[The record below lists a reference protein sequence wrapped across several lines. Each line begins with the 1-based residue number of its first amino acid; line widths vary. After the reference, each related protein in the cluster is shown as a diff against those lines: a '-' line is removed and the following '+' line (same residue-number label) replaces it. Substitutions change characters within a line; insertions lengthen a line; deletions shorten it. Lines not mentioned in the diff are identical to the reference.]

1 MLRTIWSWLVRLA
14 AGIEVAVDGVRTG
27 GLRSV
32 LTVLGV
38 SIGVASVVSLLAV
51 GQGARLAVAAQYQ
64 ALGTNVISIQ
74 SHSGLV
80 RLTRATAATLT
91 GGVPFASAVMPVV
104 GLNAPV
110 RWRLVGA
117 NTSSSP
123 TVLGVT
129 PALLKIRKAKVAA
142 GTFLNATEERH
153 ALDVAVLG
161 HTAAVTLF
169 GGLDPIGQQIY
180 IGQVPFRVIGVL
192 AAQPGGVPM
201 GSLPALSG
209 GGSSSAASGSG
220 GGSGTGG
227 ATASS
232 GGSGSG
238 SGSSSGS
245 GSGKGPSPQQT
256 VALGTGIGASVLI
269 PERTAEWL
277 TDNTEVSAIWMK
289 AKSRAE
295 VQPAVLQAQRIL
307 SYTFHLGPSGGGAP
321 GGFKGVGPFAGGFP
335 GPGAFGMCPGCGGGG
350 GGQLVLPGGGG
361 PAVSVQSLDALVK
374 QADAANR
381 VLTLMLTA
389 IAGVSLLVGGIGV
402 MNIMLVSVRERTVEI
417 GLRKALGALQG
428 DLLYQFVLEALL
440 LCGVGGALGWLA
452 GFGGVQLLQHYG
464 VKAAPLPGALGVA
477 LLAAAGIGVLFGTYP
492 AYLASELEPVEAL
505 RRA

>member
-1 MLRTIWSWLVRLA
+1 MLSTIWGWCVRLV
-14 AGIEVAVDGVRTG
+14 AGVEVAVDGVRTG

-74 SHSGLV
+74 SHSGMV
-80 RLTRATAATLT
+80 RLTRGTAATLAS
-91 GGVPFASAVMPVV
+91 GVPFAAAVMPVV
-104 GLNAPV
+104 GLSAPV
-110 RWRLVGA
+110 RWRLTGSG
-117 NTSSSP
+117 SSSP

-129 PALLKIRKAKVAA
+129 PALMRIRKAKIAA
-142 GTFLNATEERH
+142 GTFLNAAEERH
-153 ALDVAVLG
+153 ALDVTVLG
-161 HTAAVTLF
+161 HTAAISLF
-169 GGLDPIGQQIY
+169 GGLNPVGQQIY

-192 AAQPGGVPM
+192 AAQPGGVPL

-209 GGSSSAASGSG
+209 SSSSSATGSGTGSSANSGESGKGSG
-220 GGSGTGG
+220 GGH
-227 ATASS
+227 
-232 GGSGSG
+232 
-238 SGSSSGS
+238 
-245 GSGKGPSPQQT
+245 GPTTQQT
-256 VALGTGIGASVLI
+256 VALGAGIGASVLI
-269 PERTAEWL
+269 PERTAEWM

-289 AKSRAE
+289 AKSRSQ
-295 VQPAVLQAQRIL
+295 VQPAVLQTQRIL
-307 SYTFHLGPSGGGAP
+307 GYTFHLGASGGMAP
-321 GGFKGVGPFAGGFP
+321 GGFKGPGSFMGGFP
-335 GPGAFGMCPGCGGGG
+335 GPGGLGMCMRCFGGGG
-350 GGQLVLPGGGG
+350 GGQLVLPGGSG

-440 LCGVGGALGWLA
+440 LCGVGGAIGWLA

-477 LLAAAGIGVLFGTYP
+477 LLAAAGVGVLFGTYP

>member
-1 MLRTIWSWLVRLA
+1 M
-14 AGIEVAVDGVRTG
+14 
-27 GLRSV
+27 
-32 LTVLGV
+32 
-38 SIGVASVVSLLAV
+38 
-51 GQGARLAVAAQYQ
+51 
-64 ALGTNVISIQ
+64 
-74 SHSGLV
+74 
-80 RLTRATAATLT
+80 
-91 GGVPFASAVMPVV
+91 
-104 GLNAPV
+104 
-110 RWRLVGA
+110 
-117 NTSSSP
+117 
-123 TVLGVT
+123 
-129 PALLKIRKAKVAA
+129 
-142 GTFLNATEERH
+142 
-153 ALDVAVLG
+153 
-161 HTAAVTLF
+161 
-169 GGLDPIGQQIY
+169 
-180 IGQVPFRVIGVL
+180 IGVL
-192 AAQPGGVPM
+192 AAQPGAVPL

-209 GGSSSAASGSG
+209 GASSSSSSASGTSGASTGTRGGGGGTSG
-220 GGSGTGG
+220 GGT
-227 ATASS
+227 S
-232 GGSGSG
+232 GGH
-238 SGSSSGS
+238 
-245 GSGKGPSPQQT
+245 PSAQQT
-256 VALGTGIGASVLI
+256 VALGAGIGASVLI

-289 AKSRAE
+289 AKSRSQVE
-295 VQPAVLQAQRIL
+295 PAVLQTQRIL
-307 SYTFHLGPSGGGAP
+307 GYIFHLGASGGAIP
-321 GGFKGVGPFAGGFP
+321 GGFKRFGPFTGGFP
-335 GPGAFGMCPGCGGGG
+335 GPGGFGMCMGCFGGGG

-440 LCGVGGALGWLA
+440 LCGVGGAIGWLA
-452 GFGGVQLLQHYG
+452 GFGGVRLLQHYG

>member
-1 MLRTIWSWLVRLA
+1 MLSTIWGWCVRLM
-14 AGIEVAVDGVRTG
+14 AGVEVAVDGVRTG

-74 SHSGLV
+74 SHSGMV
-80 RLTRATAATLT
+80 RLTRATAATLA

-104 GLNAPV
+104 GLSAPV
-110 RWRLVGA
+110 RWRLMGSGP
-117 NTSSSP
+117 SSSP

-129 PALLKIRKAKVAA
+129 PALLAIRKAKIAA

-161 HTAAVTLF
+161 HTAAVSLF
-169 GGLDPIGQQIY
+169 GGLDPVGQQIY

-192 AAQPGGVPM
+192 AAQSGGVPL

-209 GGSSSAASGSG
+209 GAARSTS
-220 GGSGTGG
+220 SGTGR
-227 ATASS
+227 SS
-232 GGSGSG
+232 GASGSG
-238 SGSSSGS
+238 SGGS
-245 GSGKGPSPQQT
+245 KGPTTQQT
-256 VALGTGIGASVLI
+256 VALGAGIGASVLI

-289 AKSRAE
+289 AKSRAQ
-295 VQPAVLQAQRIL
+295 VQPAVLQTRRIL
-307 SYTFHLGPSGGGAP
+307 GYIFHLGASVGAEP
-321 GGFKGVGPFAGGFP
+321 GGFKGPGPFMGGFP
-335 GPGAFGMCPGCGGGG
+335 GPGGFGMCMGCGGGGG
-350 GGQLVLPGGGG
+350 GGQLVLPGGSG

-440 LCGVGGALGWLA
+440 LCGVGGAIGWLA
-452 GFGGVQLLQHYG
+452 GFGGVLLLQHYG